1 MQHLCETQTNTERA
15 TSFSER
21 AWSRIGMDLFEF
33 HGKIFVMVVDYYSR
47 WVELRRL
54 DDQTS
59 SNLIM
64 KLKSIFAVHG
74 IPDVIISDN
83 GPQFASGEFSN
94 FA

>member
-15 TSFSER
+15 TISSSFPER
-21 AWSRIGMDLFEF
+21 PWSRLGMDLFER
-33 HGKIFVMVVDYYSR
+33 HGKIFVIVVDYYSR
-47 WVELRRL
+47 LIELRRL
-54 DDQTS
+54 DNQTS

-83 GPQFASGEFSN
+83 GP
-94 FA
+94 